1 MWPIPPTTTIATTIT
16 DSISEKDSG
25 DTKRWNE
32 ANKTPETPPNVAPM
46 PKASSFRLRV
56 FRPMAL
62 AAISSS
68 RMAIQARPMRESCR
82 R

>member
-1 MWPIPPTTTIATTIT
+1 MPPSTTMATTIT
-16 DSISEKDSG
+16 DSMSENDSG
-25 DTKRWNE
+25 ETKRWNE
-32 ANKTPETPPNVAPM
+32 ANNTPETPPNEAPM
-46 PKASSFRLRV
+46 PKASNLRLRV